1 MATLAGVSGRKAVA
15 AFCRAGY
22 RIVRQRGSHVI
33 LKRRGSPSLV
43 IPDHRSVAPFLL
55 RAQIRRAGLTEEQF
69 VALLKQRTVE

>member
-1 MATLAGVSGRKAVA
+1 MGTLAGVSGKKAIA

-22 RIVRQRGSHVI
+22 KVARQRGSHVI
-33 LKRRGSPSLV
+33 LKRKGFPNLV

-69 VALLKQRTVE
+69 LDLLS